1 MNKEEIINYLKEN
14 KSILEHKF
22 KVRRIG
28 LFGSFAKDK
37 ANSNSDIDIVV
48 DMPSN
53 FDLYYDLKYFL
64 EKAFKKNVDLGLEK
78 NIRAYIK
85 EKIKNEIIYV

>member
-1 MNKEEIINYLKEN
+1 MTKDEIINYLKEN

-22 KVRRIG
+22 KVKKIG